1 MLATLGLLLLPL
13 GLLAQATPPFLRPDP
28 ATGQLALTPAGASH
42 LAGLALKCLQQPY
55 PNKISH
61 VLNDSS
67 DALPPQVLHPAFYGC
82 FDWHSAVH
90 GHWMLVRLLRAFP
103 ELPEAAEIR
112 RKLDQNLQPAHIEAE
127 IAYLQAPGRKGFER
141 MYGWAWLL
149 QLALELESWTTD
161 AQAQRWGA
169 QLRPLADTLVTLYL
183 DFLPRQTY
191 PIRVGEH
198 SNTAFGLGMAWDYAQ
213 FRGLTA
219 LEAQI
224 RQSALQYYGYDQGCP
239 ASWEPGGAD
248 FLSPCLEEAHLMSR
262 VLAPAAFAA
271 WYEAFLP
278 DLPASLRTPATV
290 SDRTDGK
297 LVHLDGLNLSRAW
310 CMQAIAQ
317 RLPAGDARQGALQQ
331 LARLHIGAALPH
343 IADGNYEGE
352 HWLASFAVYAL
363 LRTGAL

>member
-1 MLATLGLLLLPL
+1 ML
-13 GLLAQATPPFLRPDP
+13 RRDP
-28 ATGQLALTPAGASH
+28 QTGSLALTEAGASH

-67 DALPPQVLHPAFYGC
+67 DAQTPQQLHPAFYGC

-103 ELPEAAEIR
+103 QLPEAAEIR
-112 RKLDQNLQPAHIEAE
+112 RKLEENLQPAHIAGE

-149 QLALELESWTTD
+149 QLALELESWTED
-161 AQAQRWGA
+161 AQAQRWGEA
-169 QLRPLADTLVTLYL
+169 LRPLADTVAALYL
-183 DFLPRQTY
+183 DFLPRQVY

-198 SNTAFGLGMAWDYAQ
+198 TNTAFGLSMAWDYAAY
-213 FRGLTA
+213 RGLAA
-219 LEAQI
+219 LQAQI
-224 RQSALQYYGYDQGCP
+224 RESALQYYGMDQGCP
-239 ASWEPGGAD
+239 ADWEPNGAD
-248 FLSPCLEEAHLMSR
+248 FLSPCLEEANLMAR
-262 VLAPAAFAA
+262 VLEGEAFAG
-271 WYEAFLP
+271 WYGAFLP
-278 DLPASLRTPATV
+278 GLPATLRTPATV

-310 CMQAIAQ
+310 CMQQIAG
-317 RLPAGDARQGALQQ
+317 RLPAGSVEAGSLRA
-331 LARLHIGAALPH
+331 LARRHIEATLPH

-363 LRTGAL
+363 LGSGSR